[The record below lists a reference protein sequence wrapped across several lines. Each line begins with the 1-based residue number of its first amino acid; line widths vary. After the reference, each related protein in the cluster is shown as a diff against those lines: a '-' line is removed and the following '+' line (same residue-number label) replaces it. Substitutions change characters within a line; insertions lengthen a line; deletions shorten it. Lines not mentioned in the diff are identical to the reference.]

1 MPTRAFPIMIA
12 VGLLLLAAAT
22 SLFTVNEAQ
31 LAIRTEF
38 GAIIGTHYAPGLHAK
53 WPWDQVVTFD
63 RRILSQTYNGE
74 TFLTN
79 DNRGL
84 VVDFYIKWRVKDAS
98 YYFQAT
104 GGNEDIASRR
114 LAEIVKDGI
123 KSVVAE
129 RTLEQIVSSERAAVT
144 GEMFGQASKNVAGLG
159 AELIDVRVQA
169 INLPDEV
176 SSRVYESMKQNFA
189 KIASGL
195 RAEGQS
201 QSVRIR
207 ASAERQRTEILADA
221 EREALRV
228 HGEGDAEATG
238 IYARAYSKNPEF
250 YSFYR
255 SLQAYDHSL
264 GKDGDLLVVTPDGE
278 FFKYLK
284 DSDKPRPGASPSVS
298 K

>member
-1 MPTRAFPIMIA
+1 MSNRAFPIIIV
-12 VGLLLLAAAT
+12 VGLLLLLAAT
-22 SLFTVNEAQ
+22 SLFTVSEAE

-38 GAIIGTHYAPGLHAK
+38 GAIVGTHYVPGLHEK
-53 WPWDQVVTFD
+53 WPWDQVVKFD
-63 RRILSQTYNGE
+63 KRIISQTYAGE

-84 VVDFYIKWRVKDAS
+84 IVDFYIKWRVKDPS

-104 GGNEDIASRR
+104 GGSEDIASRR

-129 RTLEQIVSSERAAVT
+129 RSLEQIVSAERAAVT
-144 GEMFGQASKNVAGLG
+144 GEMFGQASRNVAGLG
-159 AELIDVRVQA
+159 AELIDVRVQS
-169 INLPDEV
+169 ISLPDEV
-176 SSRVYESMKQNFA
+176 STRVYESMKQNFT
-189 KIASGL
+189 KIAARL

-201 QSVRIR
+201 ESVRIR
-207 ASAERQRTEILADA
+207 AAAQRERTEILANA
-221 EREALRV
+221 ERDALRV
-228 HGEGDAEATG
+228 HGEGDAEATS

-255 SLQAYDHSL
+255 SLQAYDQAL

-284 DSDKPRPGASPSVS
+284 DPDKRPGT

>member
-1 MPTRAFPIMIA
+1 MSNRAFPIIIA
-12 VGLLLLAAAT
+12 VGLLLLVAAT
-22 SLFTVNEAQ
+22 SLFTVSEAQ
-31 LAIRTEF
+31 LALRTEF
-38 GAIIGTHYAPGLHAK
+38 GAIVTTHYPPGLHAK

-63 RRILSQTYNGE
+63 RRILSQTYSGE

-84 VVDFYIKWRVKDAS
+84 IVDFYIKWRVKDPS
-98 YYFQAT
+98 GYYQAT
-104 GGNEDIASRR
+104 GGIEDIAVRR
-114 LAEIVKDGI
+114 LSEIVKDGI

-144 GEMFGQASKNVAGLG
+144 AEMFDQASKNIAALG
-159 AELIDVRVQA
+159 AELVDVRVQS

-176 SSRVYESMKQNFA
+176 SARVYASMQQNFN
-189 KIASGL
+189 KIAARL

-201 QSVRIR
+201 ASVRIR
-207 ASAERQRTEILADA
+207 AEADREKIEILANA
-221 EREALRV
+221 ERDALRV
-228 HGEGDAEATG
+228 QGEGDAEATA
-238 IYARAYSKNPEF
+238 IYARAYSKDPEF

-284 DSDKPRPGASPSVS
+284 DSDKAHPGT

>member
-1 MPTRAFPIMIA
+1 MPTRAFPIIIVA
-12 VGLLLLAAAT
+12 GLLLLTVGT
-22 SLFTVNEAQ
+22 SLFTVSESE
-31 LAIRTEF
+31 LAIRTQF
-38 GAIIGTHYAPGLHAK
+38 GAILGAGYAPGLHTK
-53 WPWDQVVTFD
+53 WPWDQVVKFD
-63 RRILSQTYNGE
+63 RRIISQTYAGE

-84 VVDFYIKWRVKDAS
+84 IVDFYIKWRVKDPGS
-98 YYFQAT
+98 YFQAT
-104 GGNEDIASRR
+104 GGIEDIASKR

-144 GEMFGQASKNVAGLG
+144 GEMFGQASRNVGGLG
-159 AELIDVRVQA
+159 AELIDVRVQS
-169 INLPDEV
+169 ISLPDEV
-176 SSRVYESMKQNFA
+176 STRVYESMKQNFT
-189 KIASGL
+189 KIASRL

-201 QSVRIR
+201 ASVRIR
-207 ASAERQRTEILADA
+207 ASAERERTEILANA
-221 EREALRV
+221 ERDALRV
-228 HGEGDAEATG
+228 HGEGDAEATRT
-238 IYARAYSKNPEF
+238 YARAYSKNPEF

-264 GKDGDLLVVTPDGE
+264 GRDGDLLVVTPDGE

-284 DSDKPRPGASPSVS
+284 DPDKRPGT

>member
-1 MPTRAFPIMIA
+1 MPTRAFPIIIA
-12 VGLLLLAAAT
+12 LGLVLLAAAT
-22 SLFTVNEAQ
+22 SLFTVSEAQ
-31 LAIRTEF
+31 LALRTEF
-38 GAIIGTHYAPGLHAK
+38 GAIVSTDYTPGLHWK

-63 RRILSQTYNGE
+63 RRILSETYTGE

-84 VVDFYIKWRVKDAS
+84 VVDFYIKWRVKDPS

-104 GGNEDIASRR
+104 GGSEDIAGRR

-159 AELIDVRVQA
+159 AELVDVRVQA

-176 SSRVYESMKQNFA
+176 SSRVYESMKQNFT
-189 KIASGL
+189 KIAAGL

-207 ASAERQRTEILADA
+207 ASAERERTEILANA
-221 EREALRV
+221 EKDALRV
-228 HGEGDAEATG
+228 HGEGDAEATA

-264 GKDGDLLVVTPDGE
+264 GREGDLLVVTPDGE

-284 DSDKPRPGASPSVS
+284 DSDKPHPGAPPSVG

>member
-1 MPTRAFPIMIA
+1 MPTRAFPISIA
-12 VGLLLLAAAT
+12 IGLLLLFAAT

-38 GAIIGTHYAPGLHAK
+38 GAILGSNYAPGLHAK

-63 RRILSQTYNGE
+63 RRFLTQTYTGE

-84 VVDFYIKWRVKDAS
+84 IVDFYIKWRVKDPS
-98 YYFQAT
+98 NYFQAT
-104 GGNEDIASRR
+104 GGSEDIAGRR

-129 RTLEQIVSSERAAVT
+129 RTLEQIVSAERAAVT
-144 GEMFGQASKNVAGLG
+144 AEMLDQARKNVAGLG
-159 AELIDVRVQA
+159 ADLIDVRVQA

-176 SSRVYESMKQNFA
+176 STRVYESMKQNFA
-189 KIASGL
+189 KIAARL

-201 QSVRIR
+201 ANVRIR
-207 ASAERQRTEILADA
+207 AEAERERTEILSTA
-221 EREALRV
+221 EKEALKV
-228 HGEGDAEATG
+228 MGEADAEATAT
-238 IYARAYSKNPEF
+238 YAHAYSKNPEF
-250 YSFYR
+250 YSFWR
-255 SLQAYDHSL
+255 SLQAYDHAL

-284 DSDKPRPGASPSVS
+284 DSDKPHPGA

>member
-1 MPTRAFPIMIA
+1 MPTRAFPIIIA
-12 VGLLLLAAAT
+12 IGLLILLAAT
-22 SLFTVNEAQ
+22 SLFTVSEAE

-38 GAIIGTHYAPGLHAK
+38 GAIVGANYAPGLHGK
-53 WPWDQVVTFD
+53 WPWDQVVKFD
-63 RRILSQTYNGE
+63 RRILSQTYTGE

-84 VVDFYIKWRVKDAS
+84 IVDFYIKWRVKDPA

-104 GGNEDIASRR
+104 GGREDIAGER

-123 KSVVAE
+123 KTVVAE

-159 AELIDVRVQA
+159 AELIDVRVQR
-169 INLPDEV
+169 IDLPDEV
-176 SSRVYESMKQNFA
+176 STRVYESMKQNFA
-189 KIASGL
+189 KIASRL

-201 QSVRIR
+201 ASVRIR
-207 ASAERQRTEILADA
+207 ASAERERTELLANA
-221 EREALRV
+221 ERDALRIR
-228 HGEGDAEATG
+228 GEGDAEATKT
-238 IYARAYSKNPEF
+238 YAAAYSKNPEF
-250 YSFYR
+250 YAFYR
-255 SLQAYDHSL
+255 SLQAYERSL

-284 DSDKPRPGASPSVS
+284 DPDKRPGT

>member
-1 MPTRAFPIMIA
+1 MRRNSPSAPNSA
-12 VGLLLLAAAT
+12 PSWVPD
-22 SLFTVNEAQ
+22 
-31 LAIRTEF
+31 
-38 GAIIGTHYAPGLHAK
+38 YAPGLHAK

-104 GGNEDIASRR
+104 GGSEDIAGRR

-228 HGEGDAEATG
+228 HGEGDAEATA

-284 DSDKPRPGASPSVS
+284 DSDKPHPGT

>member
-1 MPTRAFPIMIA
+1 MPTRAFPIIIV
-12 VGLLLLAAAT
+12 VGLLLLLAAT
-22 SLFTVNEAQ
+22 SLFTVTEAQ

-38 GAIIGTHYAPGLHAK
+38 GAIVGSNYEPGLHTK

-63 RRILSQTYNGE
+63 RRILSQTYTGE

-84 VVDFYIKWRVKDAS
+84 IVDFYIKWRVKDPS
-98 YYFQAT
+98 LYFQAT
-104 GGNEDIASRR
+104 GGSEDIATRR

-129 RTLEQIVSSERAAVT
+129 RTLERIVSAERAAVT
-144 GEMFGQASKNVAGLG
+144 SEMFVDASRNVAALG
-159 AELIDVRVQA
+159 AELVDVRVQS

-176 SSRVYESMKQNFA
+176 STRVYESMKQNFT
-189 KIASGL
+189 KIAARL

-201 QSVRIR
+201 ANVRIR
-207 ASAERQRTEILADA
+207 AEAERERTEILANA
-221 EREALRV
+221 QKEGLKI
-228 HGEGDAEATG
+228 HGEADAEATA

-284 DSDKPRPGASPSVS
+284 DSDKPHPGT